1 MNRSPIEWLRDAET
15 GAMGYTWNAGK
26 GCQRASPGCGGGIRG
41 PQAEVGGCYAERIV
55 AVRFQHNPKLPMWHG
70 LARLNDKGEPRW
82 TGEARFL
89 PEVLDEPLRVRKPA
103 RIFPFDMSDLFYEK
117 FTNEQIAAVFG
128 VMAACPQHTFLV
140 LTKRAERMVEWFKW
154 VDEQSQSP
162 EMTRGPKSVVV
173 SAAHTALRLPT
184 GGMNGILDGSNERA
198 TAAHLRAANDLYLAE
213 VMNTAIGWPLPN
225 VHLGVSAENQ
235 EWFDKRWPLLKSVPA
250 AVHWVSYEP
259 ALGPIDRGIEEPD
272 WVVVGLESGKGA
284 RPGDVDWIRNTV
296 QARKTANKA
305 TFVKQLGAY
314 PVATYDKRWP
324 VEVQSRML
332 DASAIGLKS
341 RVHMKDDKGADM
353 SEWPEDIRVREYMR

>member
-26 GCQRASPGCGGGIRG
+26 GCMRASPGCGGGIRG
-41 PQAEVGGCYAERIV
+41 PQGEVGGCYAERIV
-55 AVRFQHNPKLPMWHG
+55 AVRFQRNPKLPMWHG

-103 RIFPFDMSDLFYEK
+103 RVFPFDMSDLFYEK

-128 VMAACPQHTFLV
+128 IMAACPQHTFLV
-140 LTKRAERMVEWFKW
+140 LTKRAERLPGWFAWVSQTGHPTEWICQAAG
-154 VDEQSQSP
+154 DEIGFDN
-162 EMTRGPKSVVV
+162 GPVLK
-173 SAAHTALRLPT
+173 ALR
-184 GGMNGILDGSNERA
+184 DA
-198 TAAHLRAANDLYLAE
+198 
-213 VMNTAIGWPLPN
+213 VMRQAWPLPN

-296 QARKTANKA
+296 QARKTANRR
-305 TFVKQLGAY
+305 TFVKQLGAFPTWHGY
-314 PVATYDKRWP
+314 SPAGGHWP
-324 VEVQSRML
+324 VDVEKRMG
-332 DASAIGLKS
+332 DINFATGLGF
-341 RVHMKDDKGADM
+341 RVHLKDNKGADM
-353 SEWPEDIRVREYMR
+353 TEWPADLRVREYVR

>member
-1 MNRSPIEWLRDAET
+1 M
-15 GAMGYTWNAGK
+15 
-26 GCQRASPGCGGGIRG
+26 Q
-41 PQAEVGGCYAERIV
+41 CYAERIV

-140 LTKRAERMVEWFKW
+140 LTKRAERLPEWFSW
-154 VDEQSQSP
+154 IARDGQP
-162 EMTRGPKSVVV
+162 EARCLEI
-173 SAAHTALRLPT
+173 AADMIGDTPHGLRVYAALTARF
-184 GGMNGILDGSNERA
+184 
-198 TAAHLRAANDLYLAE
+198 AACTDAPL
-213 VMNTAIGWPLPN
+213 GWPLPN

-314 PVATYDKRWP
+314 PVHNRTRSHGDHWP
-324 VEVQSRML
+324 NEVQAWMA
-332 DASAIGLKS
+332 DESARGFAW
-341 RVHMKDDKGADM
+341 RVRLRDDKGADM
-353 SEWPEDIRVREYMR
+353 AEWPEDIRVREYVR